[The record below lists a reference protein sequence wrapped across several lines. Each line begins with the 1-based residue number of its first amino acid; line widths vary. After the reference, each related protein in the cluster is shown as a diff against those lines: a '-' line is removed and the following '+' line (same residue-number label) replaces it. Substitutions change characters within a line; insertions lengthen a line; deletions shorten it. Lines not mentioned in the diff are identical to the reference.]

1 MTVPA
6 RDALMTGAL
15 AAAFLAWLI
24 TALRGRRSAGVRR
37 SAGAGWVAAAGACGA
52 ASAGFV
58 CAESLCRVLG
68 GPSPCDMLG
77 TNLHELRLPTFAAF
91 ALAQVLL
98 LVGLRRAWAAAE
110 RVPANQVPANR
121 VPAGGDR

>member
-24 TALRGRRSAGVRR
+24 AALRARRR
-37 SAGAGWVAAAGACGA
+37 AGAGWVAAAGACGA
-52 ASAGFV
+52 ASAVFL
-58 CAESLCRVLG
+58 CAESLCRVLRWRT
-68 GPSPCDMLG
+68 PADLLG
-77 TNLHELRLPTFAAF
+77 VDILHARVPIFGAF

-98 LVGLRRAWAAAE
+98 LVGLRRAWADAE
-110 RVPANQVPANR
+110 RVPANH